1 MVYIFLREIIN
12 MKRLFRLS
20 IFAAILTSNAF
31 AQQNE
36 PNYTASSLSEVYESI
51 DGNKLI
57 KKMISAKHEFNKKH
71 GSKPVSLSDLPVPQH
86 IFNRNKLTL
95 ITFDGLDYLIQNNRV
110 LAIKGLNLPDDA
122 LILITEKLTFLDQVQ
137 FDYNQKINLVYTN
150 GESKVQNI
158 RNLDKWYLL
167 TLRILSSTVN
177 DIAALI
183 KRHDTS
189 SLTANLIKMPIPN
202 IDVINIP
209 GSTKPIIKLVN

>member
-1 MVYIFLREIIN
+1 